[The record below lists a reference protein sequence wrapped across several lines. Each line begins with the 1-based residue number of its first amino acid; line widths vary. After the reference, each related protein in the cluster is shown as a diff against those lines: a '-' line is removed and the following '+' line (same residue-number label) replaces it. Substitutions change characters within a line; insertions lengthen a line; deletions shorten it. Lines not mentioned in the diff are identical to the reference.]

1 MNIQAQ
7 QQADSMKD
15 HAHKKSQCT
24 LVAESRMK
32 FAGYELSQKIEAETP
47 GCKTVEKM
55 QQFTYIRRKHCLFL
69 LSAVSGFDCSFKRT
83 GKLITAGCHFISAPV
98 AFQESDDFLCRSA
111 FDEFC
116 NCKEIAGTAA
126 AENNVADDVMVFQ
139 LEMNFGRTDGRF
151 GFIAE

>member
-1 MNIQAQ
+1 MDIHAQ
-7 QQADSMKD
+7 KQVDPVKD
-15 HAHKKSQCT
+15 HVYKKSQRPF
-24 LVAESRMK
+24 VAESGVN